1 MSRRRSYN
9 DTSTGKAD
17 SCIRHFLADD
27 DDWGKKKIILNI
39 IKNELTARQTEII
52 MLYYIKELS
61 ISEISAEKGVTP
73 QAVSR
78 VMAAARKRIFRYMQY
93 TFKEFL

>member
-9 DTSTGKAD
+9 DTSTGKVD
-17 SCIRHFLADD
+17 SCIRRFLADD
-27 DDWGKKKIILNI
+27 EDWGKRKIMLNI

-61 ISEISAEKGVTP
+61 ISEISAAQGVTP

-93 TFKEFL
+93 TFKELI

>member
-61 ISEISAEKGVTP
+61 ISEISAAQGVTP

-93 TFKEFL
+93 TFKELI

>member
-27 DDWGKKKIILNI
+27 EDLGKKKIILNI

-61 ISEISAEKGVTP
+61 ISEISAAKGVTP
-73 QAVSR
+73 QAISR

-93 TFKEFL
+93 TFKELL